1 MSGTLCIGDQPV
13 KQKWIE
19 ADALEEAAALQ
30 ADAVLESESDSP
42 LLSFLITWML
52 LEFSIA

>member
-1 MSGTLCIGDQPV
+1 MYRRCSRDQPV

-30 ADAVLESESDSP
+30 TDAVLESESDSP
-42 LLSFLITWML
+42 LISHCT
-52 LEFSIA
+52 EVA